1 MDDLELHQNEQN
13 QTLRETQDQISSK
26 EFDNFMLS
34 LEKPEVSTNDV
45 RLLISELS
53 RKYPEVDKSFKE
65 FQWETS
71 KRFLQKLKSLNSN
84 QDNQPQSQEKPK
96 IWTEKPSLTISQ
108 EQKEKLVKSW
118 ETELKAK
125 EQELKQID
133 QKIIQIDL
141 IKDVASMYKEYLQS
155 IMEAIKM
162 KFLTNK
168 PERYGNQIDT
178 ISKQVEYLKNLET
191 YLWTL
196 KNYDELKNLNL
207 NDLVNQMIVSEEKLS
222 QTWFLDQP
230 LWNSLLYHEATVD
243 GVNEWYE
250 DIKKMLLT
258 PNLTRE
264 KAEEIRLKIFAKIRR
279 FDVLWTDDNWLVL
292 DSSDAISKRV
302 IPNVLQNKDLRK
314 RPDINSTFGILENFW
329 DKEKKGLF
337 DSLKWW
343 KENLKTFLT
352 NSKILDKL
360 WFRTS
365 NDKNDFVDDLYK
377 NLKENLNKINEA
389 QIKKDFETETKN
401 RFDYLLA
408 RTPENQKSKILKD
421 RETALQDDNLLAW
434 VELLKQEAIFTLFEK
449 TVMNRVLENN
459 ATYVKN
465 TWFKDTAVNLYRD
478 IEWIWD
484 KISDKT
490 FNNIS
495 IFTKTLVEQIALMYV
510 AWIVWWVAIKWASY
524 WELVASLPTTWV
536 SLKNTTM
543 LASSLSYESLI
554 VYLSYTWMNWLVN
567 EKEARQLFDKL
578 NNYDLVRN
586 IVFLWVLKNIPM
598 DSMKQVVD
606 PSSKLF
612 NESKRILID
621 TWALLWTD
629 IIVRASLWELMWKE
643 WIPTDVDW
651 NYTWEKWLD
660 FATDELKSII
670 PLIIW
675 LRQAER
681 SIWKLFENG
690 NQPKVTVNVTPDE
703 FIINIEWL
711 KKEIRTLRQQRNSLR
726 NKWKSTRE
734 VSEKLADK
742 KREYKSLRDEN
753 SENTM
758 SATPNKKDENI
769 TPVLQNNSPVKP
781 KDESSKQKDN
791 NTANDK
797 VNLNTWEKTIQE
809 MLKWNVESVM
819 KWFDISRQ
827 SLSRS
832 FEELLSKWWDKQ
844 KAEELISQEVDIRV
858 KQLEKDWVKID
869 PVEWELFIA
878 KFKEERIAE
887 FEQLIK
893 IKETWWQITEN
904 MKVSYKWREWDLK
917 LRDVNK
923 MNEVIT
929 RILDK
934 SNVNI
939 WWDKEKDNNSL

>member
-1 MDDLELHQNEQN
+1 MAEAPVLQQNE
-13 QTLRETQDQISSK
+13 TSPAIDREQLLKDSQDR
-26 EFDNFMLS
+26 EFDRLLSS
-34 LEKPEVSTNDV
+34 LESDRYTLFDLQDIVIQIWNNNPKAQPYILEFIASRTTQLQQVLMQNKPW
-45 RLLISELS
+45 R
-53 RKYPEVDKSFKE
+53 
-65 FQWETS
+65 
-71 KRFLQKLKSLNSN
+71 
-84 QDNQPQSQEKPK
+84 
-96 IWTEKPSLTISQ
+96 TEKLAEKSTLNISQ

-118 ETELKAK
+118 ETELRSK
-125 EQELKQID
+125 EQELKQLD
-133 QKIIQIDL
+133 QKLIQVDL
-141 IKDVASMYKEYLQS
+141 IRDVASMYKEYLQS
-155 IMEAIKM
+155 IMESIKV

-168 PERYGNQIDT
+168 PERYKDQIDT
-178 ISKQVEYLKNLET
+178 ISKQVEYLKNLEI

-207 NDLVNQMIVSEEKLS
+207 TDLVNKMIVSEEKLS

-230 LWNSLLYHEATVD
+230 LWNSMLYHEATVD

-264 KAEEIRLKIFAKIRR
+264 KAEEIKLKIFSKIRK
-279 FDVLWTDDNWLVL
+279 FDALGTDDNWLVL
-292 DSSDAISKRV
+292 DSWGPISSRIV
-302 IPNVLQNKDLRK
+302 PNILQNKDLRK
-314 RPDINSTFGILENFW
+314 RPDINTTFGILENFW

-352 NSKILDKL
+352 NSKVLEKL
-360 WFRTS
+360 WFRNNS
-365 NDKNDFVDDLYK
+365 DKNDFIDDLYK

-389 QIKKDFETETKN
+389 QIKKDLETETKN
-401 RFDYLLA
+401 RFDYLIA
-408 RTPENQKSKILKD
+408 RTPENQQKEVKTQKENALKD
-421 RETALQDDNLLAW
+421 ENISALVETFK
-434 VELLKQEAIFTLFEK
+434 EKAIFTLFEK

-459 ATYVKN
+459 ATYVRN
-465 TWFKDTAVNLYRD
+465 TWFKNEAVNLYRD

-484 KISDKT
+484 KISDTT

-495 IFTKTLVEQIALMYV
+495 IFSKTLVEQIAIMYV
-510 AWIVWWVAIKWASY
+510 AWVIWSVAVKWASY
-524 WELVASLPTTWV
+524 GELVASLPTTWIG
-536 SLKNTTM
+536 LKNTAM
-543 LASSLSYESLI
+543 LWASLSYESLI
-554 VYLSYTWMNWLVN
+554 VYLGYTWANWLIN

-598 DSMKQVVD
+598 DSMKSIVD
-606 PSSKLF
+606 PSSKLY
-612 NESKRILID
+612 NETKRILID

-651 NYTWEKWLD
+651 NYTWEKWID

-675 LRQAER
+675 LRQAEK
-681 SIWKLFENG
+681 SVWKLFENG
-690 NQPKVTVNVTPDE
+690 NKPKITVNVTPDE

-711 KKEIRTLRQQRNSLR
+711 KKEIRTLRQERNSLR

-734 VSEKLADK
+734 VSDKLTEK
-742 KREYKSLRDEN
+742 KREYKSARDEN
-753 SENTM
+753 GENTIN
-758 SATPNKKDENI
+758 ATPNKKEENI
-769 TPVLQNNSPVKP
+769 TPVLQSGTSQRP
-781 KDESSKQKDN
+781 KEDTSKSKDSN
-791 NTANDK
+791 KANDK
-797 VNLNTWEKTIQE
+797 VNLNTWEKTIQD
-809 MLKWNVESVM
+809 MLKGNIESVM
-819 KWFDISRQ
+819 KWFDVSRQ

-844 KAEELISQEVDIRV
+844 KAEELISQEVDVRV

-878 KFKEERIAE
+878 RFKEERIAE

-893 IKETWWQITEN
+893 IKEQWGKIPEN

-917 LRDVNK
+917 LRDVKGMNEYFGEYVNK
-923 MNEVIT
+923 MKRDKDKFDNE
-929 RILDK
+929 
-934 SNVNI
+934 
-939 WWDKEKDNNSL
+939 WNNL